1 MPEQKKVEFVPSEQ
15 LLLDARNPR
24 LVELTLASG
33 GALSAQDDILQAIW
47 ENMAIDELAL
57 SIEANGFFG
66 HEPLWVEPDGDKYV
80 VIEGNRRFATVRLLL
95 DGKLR
100 RKLKATDLPAL
111 DDKKLESLR
120 ALPVWKTS
128 RTEAWRAIGFK
139 HVHGPRLWTSYAK
152 AQYIAQLRSPE
163 YGRLSLDEIAKSIGD
178 SHGTVARLHHAL
190 AVIKQAERAGV
201 FNRDDRWK
209 KHFSFSHL
217 YTGLG
222 YASGIAN
229 FIGLKEAGK
238 DLENSPVPE
247 NKMEE
252 LGKLLVW
259 IYGSKKQGKN
269 PLVRSQN
276 PDIRLLDKALQK
288 KEGVDMLN
296 GDHSLE
302 DAAEAARGDHVMLR
316 DHLLNAKGAMEKAL
330 GKIRGYGGD
339 GELMRHAESVRDSAS
354 SLLHLMD
361 RADRKKG
368 GD

>member
-1 MPEQKKVEFVPSEQ
+1 MAAFRSTKLQK
-15 LLLDARNPR
+15 
-24 LVELTLASG
+24 ASG
-33 GALSAQDDILQAIW
+33 TATERWPGCITLWRSSNKRSGRECLTATTAQ
-47 ENMAIDELAL
+47 
-57 SIEANGFFG
+57 
-66 HEPLWVEPDGDKYV
+66 
-80 VIEGNRRFATVRLLL
+80 
-95 DGKLR
+95 
-100 RKLKATDLPAL
+100 
-111 DDKKLESLR
+111 
-120 ALPVWKTS
+120 
-128 RTEAWRAIGFK
+128 
-139 HVHGPRLWTSYAK
+139 
-152 AQYIAQLRSPE
+152 
-163 YGRLSLDEIAKSIGD
+163 
-178 SHGTVARLHHAL
+178 
-190 AVIKQAERAGV
+190 
-201 FNRDDRWK
+201 K

-302 DAAEAARGDHVMLR
+302 DAADAVKGDRAMLR